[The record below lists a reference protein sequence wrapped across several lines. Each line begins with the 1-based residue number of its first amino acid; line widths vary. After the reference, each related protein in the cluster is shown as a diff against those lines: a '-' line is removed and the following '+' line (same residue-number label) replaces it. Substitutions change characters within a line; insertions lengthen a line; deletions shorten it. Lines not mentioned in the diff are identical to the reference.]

1 MASSSRPPKKE
12 IPEQIRLRME
22 YLREQ
27 GLDYAF
33 DRPELHPPARVERPQ
48 ERAVLPMEPKIDHP
62 PAASSDPAEALRVV
76 REELGECRRCRLC
89 EKRTQIVFGVGSPRA
104 RLMFVGEGPGEE
116 EDKQGV
122 PFVGR
127 AGQLL
132 TDIITKGMGL
142 KREEVY
148 IANVVKC
155 RPPGN
160 RTPLEDEME
169 TCYPF
174 LRAQIRSIHPEVLVT
189 LGAPAAHT
197 LMMVDTPISK
207 IRGTWTSYESIP
219 LMPTFHPSYLLR
231 NPSAK
236 KFVWE
241 DVRKVLAKLGLTVPG
256 RD

>member
-1 MASSSRPPKKE
+1 MASTSRPPKKE

-33 DRPELHPPARVERPQ
+33 DRRQVHPVGGGETS
-48 ERAVLPMEPKIDHP
+48 EESAVLPMEPKNAMLP
-62 PAASSDPAEALRVV
+62 PAHSDPVEALRAV
-76 REELGECRRCRLC
+76 RDELGECRRCRLC
-89 EKRTQIVFGVGSPRA
+89 EKRTQIVFGVGNPRA

-116 EDKQGV
+116 EDRQGI

-132 TDIITKGMGL
+132 TDIITKGMGI
-142 KREEVY
+142 KREDVY

-174 LRAQIRSIHPEVLVT
+174 LRAQILAIRPEVLVT

-197 LMMVDTPISK
+197 LMMVETPISR
-207 IRGTWTSYESIP
+207 IRGTWTSYEGIA

-231 NPSAK
+231 NPAAK

-241 DVRKVLAKLGLTVPG
+241 DVQKVLAKLGLDVPK
-256 RD
+256 RE

>member
-1 MASSSRPPKKE
+1 MKANPMADSPRPPKKE
-12 IPEQIRLRME
+12 IPEQVRLRME

-33 DRPELHPPARVERPQ
+33 DRPELHPAQRPVEAKVATPRGASPSKRPSDPG
-48 ERAVLPMEPKIDHP
+48 AVLRAI
-62 PAASSDPAEALRVV
+62 
-76 REELGECRRCRLC
+76 REEIGECRRCRLC
-89 EKRTQIVFGVGSPRA
+89 EKRTQIVFGVGDPKA
-104 RLMFVGEGPGEE
+104 RLLFVGEGPGEE
-116 EDKQGV
+116 EDKQGI

-127 AGQLL
+127 AGNLL
-132 TDIITKGMGL
+132 TDIITKGMGI
-142 KREEVY
+142 KRDSVY

-169 TCYPF
+169 TCSPF
-174 LRAQIRSIHPEVLVT
+174 LREQILAIRPEVIVT

-197 LMMVDTPISK
+197 LLAVPTPISK
-207 IRGTWTSYESIP
+207 IRGTWTSYEGIP

-231 NPSAK
+231 NPAAK

-241 DVRKVLAKLGLTVPG
+241 DIQKVLVKLGLPVPTKG
-256 RD
+256 